1 MFADLSIIAPGSLSD
16 LRQLSVLDLSQSSL
30 TSLSLPGL
38 ASLTS
43 LLVEDNP
50 WACDCRLVSLQSLL
64 LRLNPASEA
73 VCESPRSRRGELVTR
88 VRLEP
93 CDPSLSQLEAEEE
106 EEEGQMFY
114 LCLFISLTCLSI
126 FGLILIFTRRKLA
139 QIISQ
144 LR

>member
-1 MFADLSIIAPGSLSD
+1 MFADLRLIAPGSLSD

-30 TSLSLPGL
+30 TSLSLPDL

-106 EEEGQMFY
+106 EEGQMFY

-139 QIISQ
+139 QIISL

>member
-1 MFADLSIIAPGSLSD
+1 MFADLRLVTPGSLSGQH
-16 LRQLSVLDLSQSSL
+16 QLSVLDLSQTRL
-30 TSLSLPGL
+30 ASLSLPGL
-38 ASLTS
+38 ASLAS

-64 LRLNPASEA
+64 RSLNPASGAE
-73 VCESPRSRRGELVTR
+73 CESPRSRRGELVTR

-93 CDPSLSQLEAEEE
+93 CDPSLSQLEAG

-126 FGLILIFTRRKLA
+126 IGLILIFTRRKLA

>member
-1 MFADLSIIAPGSLSD
+1 MAVFADLRMVTPGSLSGQD
-16 LRQLSVLDLSQSSL
+16 QLSVLDLSRTRLS
-30 TSLSLPGL
+30 SLSLPGL
-38 ASLTS
+38 ASLAS

-64 LRLNPASEA
+64 RSLNPASGA
-73 VCESPRSRRGELVTR
+73 LCESPGSRRGELVTR

-106 EEEGQMFY
+106 EGQMFY

-126 FGLILIFTRRKLA
+126 IGLILIFTRRKLA